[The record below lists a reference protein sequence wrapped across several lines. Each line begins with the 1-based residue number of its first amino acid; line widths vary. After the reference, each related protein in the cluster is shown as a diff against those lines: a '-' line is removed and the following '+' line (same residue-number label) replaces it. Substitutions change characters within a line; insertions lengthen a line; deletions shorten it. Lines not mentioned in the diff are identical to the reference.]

1 MDSSVFNYNSVFYN
15 REFENILV
23 SIINCYKL
31 MITRKV
37 ILPNDENEIRNKIV
51 GDEFLSNNQVRN
63 QLGVTDYIFEPE
75 APEKTGRADIKIISR
90 LSTFFDTKAYYVIEC
105 KRLDNKNT
113 TGTTGLNAKY
123 IDEGIAR
130 FISGKYSMYGKT
142 AGMMGFVVEKIDIHQ
157 NILYI
162 KTLLNQHFSH
172 INTEEAFTHKTIVSD
187 FKFSYFSRHKI
198 DGISKIIYHLMLDF
212 SDNIT
217 V

>member
-123 IDEGIAR
+123 IYEGIAR
-130 FISGKYSMYGKT
+130 FVSGKYSMYGKT
-142 AGMMGFVVEKIDIHQ
+142 AGMMGFVVEKMDIHQ
-157 NILYI
+157 NVSDII
-162 KTLLNQHFSH
+162 TLLNQHFGH
-172 INTEEAFTHKTIVSD
+172 INTEETFTHKTIVSS

-198 DGISKIIYHLMLDF
+198 GGISKIIYHLMLDF
-212 SDNIT
+212 SDNIA